1 MIRWNLLV
9 EKIKEFKQQYIADL
23 EAGKYQT
30 KLYFNYKDEAK
41 TQIDMS
47 SVTWYG
53 LPEGKTAA
61 DYQGSQDSFGKAS
74 LTSGTDKF
82 VDTALPLISDGL
94 VGDDVKVKNR
104 YIMPIGNSTIADSN
118 GTLQN
123 SYGW

>member
-1 MIRWNLLV
+1 
-9 EKIKEFKQQYIADL
+9 
-23 EAGKYQT
+23 
-30 KLYFNYKDEAK
+30 
-41 TQIDMS
+41 MS

-61 DYQGSQDSFGKAS
+61 DYQ
-74 LTSGTDKF
+74 
-82 VDTALPLISDGL
+82 GL